1 MQKIKLEAENDLEKR
16 CKNLKEQNEALISG
30 LDLAN
35 ETISNLYGLLREYR
49 QQKEKLLKQNTKL
62 LAIYTVI
69 IIAHIITA
77 IINQSYRNSLM
88 FYFLSVVSIVYGI
101 DLCKSKIQ
109 KKVIE
114 MNILIKKLNDCQL
127 TNQEIK
133 YVVGRLTC
141 ATNFDKELH
150 LKAIEKLEI
159 QRKYL
164 EEGNVEIKEDGDK

>member
-1 MQKIKLEAENDLEKR
+1 MQKIKIEAENDLEKR

-30 LDLAN
+30 LNLAN

-101 DLCKSKIQ
+101 DLCSQ
-109 KKVIE
+109 NSKKVIE

-133 YVVGRLTC
+133 YVIGRLTC

-150 LKAIEKLEI
+150 LKAIKKLEI

>member
-16 CKNLKEQNEALISG
+16 CKNLKEQNESLING
-30 LDLAN
+30 VEAA
-35 ETISNLYGLLREYR
+35 EKTINNLYGLLREYC

-101 DLCKSKIQ
+101 DLCSQ
-109 KKVIE
+109 KF
-114 MNILIKKLNDCQL
+114 KK
-127 TNQEIK
+127 
-133 YVVGRLTC
+133 R
-141 ATNFDKELH
+141 
-150 LKAIEKLEI
+150 
-159 QRKYL
+159 
-164 EEGNVEIKEDGDK
+164 

>member
-1 MQKIKLEAENDLEKR
+1 MQ
-16 CKNLKEQNEALISG
+16 NLKEQNEALISG

-101 DLCKSKIQ
+101 DLCSQKFK

-133 YVVGRLTC
+133 YVIGRLTC

-150 LKAIEKLEI
+150 LKAIKKLEI

>member
-35 ETISNLYGLLREYR
+35 ETISNLYGLLREYC

-101 DLCKSKIQ
+101 DLCSQ
-109 KKVIE
+109 KF
-114 MNILIKKLNDCQL
+114 KK
-127 TNQEIK
+127 
-133 YVVGRLTC
+133 
-141 ATNFDKELH
+141 
-150 LKAIEKLEI
+150 
-159 QRKYL
+159 
-164 EEGNVEIKEDGDK
+164 GD